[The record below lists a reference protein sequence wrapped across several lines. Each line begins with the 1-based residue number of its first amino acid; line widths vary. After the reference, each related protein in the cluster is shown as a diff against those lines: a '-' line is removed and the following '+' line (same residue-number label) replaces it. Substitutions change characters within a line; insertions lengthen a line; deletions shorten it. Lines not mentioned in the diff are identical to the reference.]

1 MHFLEETSFHDKTHQ
16 LGCHLVGCIQYMRSY
31 LYVCLRDCF
40 KSEYIFVF
48 TEVRAVL
55 LTDVLILMER
65 NEDKD
70 KFKYHL
76 RCHTNLDAVKEKAE
90 VRGSHFV

>member
-1 MHFLEETSFHDKTHQ
+1 MFQ
-16 LGCHLVGCIQYMRSY
+16 AYIQHYFNT
-31 LYVCLRDCF
+31 D
-40 KSEYIFVF
+40 
-48 TEVRAVL
+48 VRAIL

-70 KFKYHL
+70 KLKYHL

-90 VRGSHFV
+90 VRRIEASLCTLLMLHHVTRCVQLFVLLRPL

>member
-1 MHFLEETSFHDKTHQ
+1 MS
-16 LGCHLVGCIQYMRSY
+16 VCIYKI
-31 LYVCLRDCF
+31 LLHTF
-40 KSEYIFVF
+40 FVY

-90 VRGSHFV
+90 VRGRHFV